1 MSVFTRQAVSDLEDY
16 QQRFV
21 QAVSRVI
28 AGNWLLKRPAVRILD
43 MGCDCSGRQ
52 LREIV
57 KLIGGTA
64 VGVNIPADFPS
75 RKAVAA
81 AGDRVQLLRMDGMQL
96 QFPDESFDLVVSANV
111 IEHVPDPVRF
121 IREAARVLKPDG
133 VCYMETA
140 PVWSG
145 PRGHHIMEC
154 MVAENCPQETA
165 FRDDGTVIPDWAH
178 LTLTRQQLSE
188 RLAQKLQPE
197 TCQYILHY
205 LYDTADLNKR
215 PWSVIRSAFEQS
227 FPISRINSRPL
238 GEVDQ
243 NSMPADEREDYS
255 VYGFDAVCRKRPQR
269 WLTAKF
275 SRRLRR
281 IGL

>member
-1 MSVFTRQAVSDLEDY
+1 MSAFTRQAVSDLEDY

-28 AGNWLLKRPAVRILD
+28 AGNWLLKRPAIRILD

-64 VGVNIPADFPS
+64 VGVNIPPDFPS

-145 PRGHHIMEC
+145 PRGHHIMES
-154 MVAENCPQETA
+154 MIAENCPEESR

-178 LTLTRQQLSE
+178 LTLSKAEMAELLRR
-188 RLAQKLQPE
+188 RLLPG
-197 TCQYILHY
+197 TCSYILDF
-205 LYDTADLNKR
+205 LYDSPHLNR
-215 PWSVIRSAFEQS
+215 QPWSVINSGFDS
-227 FPISRINSRPL
+227 GFPFVRMHSRGFSDADPAR
-238 GEVDQ
+238 
-243 NSMPADEREDYS
+243 MPADGREDYS
-255 VYGFDAVCRKRPQR
+255 IYGFDAVCRKRRQ
-269 WLTAKF
+269 
-275 SRRLRR
+275 SRLHEKCCRLLRR
-281 IGL
+281 VGL

>member
-1 MSVFTRQAVSDLEDY
+1 MLR
-16 QQRFV
+16 
-21 QAVSRVI
+21 
-28 AGNWLLKRPAVRILD
+28 KRPVIRVPD

-64 VGVNIPADFPS
+64 VGINTPADFPAAE
-75 RKAVAA
+75 AVAT
-81 AGDRVQLLRMDGMQL
+81 AGQRVQLLRMDGMQL
-96 QFPDESFDLVVSANV
+96 QFPAESFDLVISANV

-121 IREAARVLKPDG
+121 IHEAARVLKPDG

-140 PVWSG
+140 PVWTG
-145 PRGHHIMEC
+145 PRGHHIMES
-154 MVAENCPQETA
+154 MIAENCPAETA

-178 LTLTRQQLSE
+178 LTLTRQQLAERLSE
-188 RLAQKLQPE
+188 RLQPE
-197 TCQYILHY
+197 TCRYILHY
-205 LYDTADLNKR
+205 LYGTDDLNRR
-215 PWSVIRSAFEQS
+215 PWSVIRSAFEQA
-227 FPISRINSRPL
+227 FPVCRVNSRSL
-238 GEVDQ
+238 HDVDQ
-243 NSMPADEREDYS
+243 KHMPTDSQEDYS
-255 VYGFDAVCRKRPQR
+255 VYGFDAVCRKRPQG